1 MAFPVSSRPAPEKI
15 AYQGPPLPNV
25 ADDLVVH
32 NVVQLDFEEKLWV
45 PQTKDVWFRPLLFN
59 VSQGYFV
66 NLLQVRKSGIL
77 SRHRHAG
84 PVHATVLK
92 GRWHYLEHEWW
103 AEEGSYAFEPPGDIH
118 TLEVPEGV
126 EEMVTLFHVTGA
138 YIYVDQYGNP
148 EAVEDVFS
156 KLELAKEHYKNV
168 GLVASESLSNET
180 NEQRPRKRV
189 RMACNRCRRQKLKI
203 LQQLSPDTSLG
214 TDTSAL
220 PGGSGNNTT
229 PCPDT
234 VPINQILGLNL
245 PSKIVSDDLFNA
257 YFDSVHW
264 FMVLFHEPSFRER
277 YNAIMLAGQATP
289 EDLPFLACL
298 MLVLAI
304 GARYINRKSSLSPEV
319 ADTNLD
325 ALQINLLKSTRLHL
339 LDIVELG
346 GIEGV
351 QICVLLST
359 FYLYHD
365 RPNLAFAVHG
375 MGVKCAH
382 TMCLHQEA
390 AWKEPTTLTREVK
403 RRVWWALYVV
413 DCFYSIIFGRPRSI
427 RDEESHVAM
436 VQNLEDTAARHPA
449 FNSTERVGESSYPV
463 TTFSYQRY
471 KFILYMIAARV
482 MRDIYFENSSKSLTS
497 VSHTIRSISRDLES
511 WFQSLPPELKHP
523 GDDISEFVIQQDQDP
538 VTSNTVRIFRLQAMA
553 LQLAYDNIQILLHRP
568 SLQLPLGLC
577 SPPHAVHGMRST
589 DASNVQGKTV
599 NNSNA
604 CAVDSATLALSKA
617 QCYKSAVRIACLNA
631 SIVEQARHT
640 HAASY
645 IGIQLFTAGMVL
657 SIVALSAPLSS
668 EAQQAKRAIG
678 RIVSTTASVGNKSLL
693 STQSQQILRRLV
705 RLVLEKEMNSI
716 FVEPVAQPGT
726 LNVEKSTLR
735 NPSQPVPSKSVPD
748 PTQGE
753 GYSFGSASR
762 TGMATYHPDG
772 NSPIA
777 QPSEVGTGIQQDGS
791 VQGTWDDLLP
801 AEDFNFNQAMSSV
814 QQGTCN
820 NVFYAPAQW
829 SLMFRKLTRKSEFSQ
844 PRHPQSSGSDWSS
857 FPATLS
863 MLTEPLELSDES
875 ARPFL
880 VAAPDNGF
888 QGAGQAWLW
897 EDGLLQPV
905 NSDS

>member
-1 MAFPVSSRPAPEKI
+1 M
-15 AYQGPPLPNV
+15 
-25 ADDLVVH
+25 
-32 NVVQLDFEEKLWV
+32 V
-45 PQTKDVWFRPLLFN
+45 P
-59 VSQGYFV
+59 
-66 NLLQVRKSGIL
+66 
-77 SRHRHAG
+77 
-84 PVHATVLK
+84 
-92 GRWHYLEHEWW
+92 
-103 AEEGSYAFEPPGDIH
+103 
-118 TLEVPEGV
+118 
-126 EEMVTLFHVTGA
+126 
-138 YIYVDQYGNP
+138 
-148 EAVEDVFS
+148 
-156 KLELAKEHYKNV
+156 
-168 GLVASESLSNET
+168 VASESLSNET

-189 RMACNRCRRQKLKI
+189 RMACNRCRRQKLKCDTKRPCALCSRSAVDCI
-203 LQQLSPDTSLG
+203 TDSRDLPWHKDQDRDSAIDSSGSHATVSSRTDRRLHEALLPNLWLSERPWQQPSFHETSHLDKNTAVPWNYPRDTSAVKLTQEQLSPDTSLD

-220 PGGSGNNTT
+220 PGGSGNNIT

-245 PSKIVSDDLFNA
+245 PSKVVSDDLFNA

-277 YNAIMLAGQATP
+277 YNAIMLTGQATP

-304 GARYINRKSSLSPEV
+304 GARYINRKSNLSPEV

-325 ALQINLLKSTRLHL
+325 ILQSNLLKSTRVHL

-346 GIEGV
+346 GVEGV

-403 RRVWWALYVV
+403 RRVWWAF
-413 DCFYSIIFGRPRSI
+413 FYSIIFGRPRSI

-449 FNSTERVGESSYPV
+449 FNSTESVGESSYPV

-471 KFILYMIAARV
+471 KFILYTIAARV
-482 MRDIYFENSSKSLTS
+482 MRDIYFENSSTSLIS
-497 VSHTIRSISRDLES
+497 VSHTIRSICRDLES

-523 GDDISEFVIQQDQDP
+523 GDNISEFVIQQDQDP
-538 VTSNTVRIFRLQAMA
+538 VTINTVRIFRLQAMA

-568 SLQLPLGLC
+568 LLQLPLGMC
-577 SPPHAVHGMRST
+577 SPPQAVHGMRRM
-589 DASNVQGKTV
+589 DASNVKGKTG
-599 NNSNA
+599 NKSNP
-604 CAVDSATLALSKA
+604 CAIDSATLALSKT
-617 QCYKSAVRIACLNA
+617 QCYKSAVRTACLNA
-631 SIVEQARHT
+631 SIVEEARHT

-678 RIVSTTASVGNKSLL
+678 RIVSTTASIGNKSLL

-726 LNVEKSTLR
+726 LNIEKPTLQ
-735 NPSQPVPSKSVPD
+735 NPSRPVPSKSVPV
-748 PTQGE
+748 PNQGE
-753 GYSFGSASR
+753 GYKFGSASQ
-762 TGMATYHPDG
+762 TGIATYDPDG
-772 NSPIA
+772 NGPMA
-777 QPSEVGTGIQQDGS
+777 QPSEVSTAIQQDEF
-791 VQGTWDDLLP
+791 VQGTWDDLLST
-801 AEDFNFNQAMSSV
+801 EDFSYNQAMSSI
-814 QQGTCN
+814 QQGL
-820 NVFYAPAQW
+820 A
-829 SLMFRKLTRKSEFSQ
+829 Q
-844 PRHPQSSGSDWSS
+844 PRHPQDVGSDWSS
-857 FPATLS
+857 FPATSS
-863 MLTEPLELSDES
+863 MLTESLELSDES

-880 VAAPDNGF
+880 VAAPENGF

-905 NSDS
+905 NPDS